1 MHKFCACFQVLSS
14 YQYLPPVPCSQL
26 QCQCHHLRME
36 GQQVQRNPAP
46 NLPPE
51 LDAEAEDHAD
61 DEHQQQDRGSDKDYR
76 GDRGGS
82 SLSFKHIEL

>member
-1 MHKFCACFQVLSS
+1 
-14 YQYLPPVPCSQL
+14 
-26 QCQCHHLRME
+26 ME

-82 SLSFKHIEL
+82 SLSVKHIELWKQEKINVKISAFMAKDWIFVN